1 MPTSFDSST
10 LDIWESKRLMLLSKD
25 GSSVVAKISKGR
37 NAVVL
42 EATGRWRR
50 VIHLMDIIITIG
62 ADQYWL

>member
-25 GSSVVAKISKGR
+25 GSRMVAKVAKGR
-37 NAVVL
+37 NAVAL

-50 VIHLMDIIITIG
+50 VIHLMDVIITLG

>member
-42 EATGRWRR
+42 
-50 VIHLMDIIITIG
+50 
-62 ADQYWL
+62 